1 MDLKALVDYVR
12 QSCMIDDPNVVE
24 DSNYLLLKDEDIEV
38 IIRIAYSRL
47 KPYKHLLNE
56 EEDSIYPVILQA
68 KREIFTRL
76 ALKCANEFDLK
87 GTSGTLFKDQKFKH
101 YMSLV
106 DNISVEWDNYIKE
119 QEANADVSNTDSFN
133 SLAQG
138 DIFLT
143 GKYFTKRNKDFANK
157 PVISLK
163 VDNVYDTYV
172 ELSWKLKRINRF
184 SMYNIYINNTNNII
198 DNYTMEIKGQNV
210 FSTNDIHRDKFR
222 LKDLTPNTL
231 YHIAIIVQ
239 EQNGL
244 YGYDEL
250 TFVTKEVENNEE

>member
-1 MDLKALVDYVR
+1 MDLKALIDYIR
-12 QSCMIDDPNVVE
+12 ESCMIDDPSVVE
-24 DSNYLLLKDEDIEV
+24 DSNFLILEDKDIEV

-47 KPYKHLLNE
+47 SPFKHLLNE
-56 EEDSIYPVILQA
+56 GEDSIYPITLQA

-87 GTSGTLFKDQKFKH
+87 GTSGTLFKDQKFQH

-106 DNISVEWDNYIKE
+106 DRINTEWDTFIRE
-119 QEANADVSNTDSFN
+119 QEANTDVSNTDSFS

-138 DIFLT
+138 DIFLS
-143 GKYFTKRNKDFANK
+143 GKYFSQRNKDFANK
-157 PVISLK
+157 PVISLN
-163 VDNVYDTYV
+163 VDNIYDTYV
-172 ELSWKLKRINRF
+172 EVSWKLKRINRF
-184 SMYNIYINNTNNII
+184 SMYNILISNTNNII

-210 FSTNDIHRDKFR
+210 FKTTDIHRDKFR
-222 LKDLTPNTL
+222 IKDLTPNTL